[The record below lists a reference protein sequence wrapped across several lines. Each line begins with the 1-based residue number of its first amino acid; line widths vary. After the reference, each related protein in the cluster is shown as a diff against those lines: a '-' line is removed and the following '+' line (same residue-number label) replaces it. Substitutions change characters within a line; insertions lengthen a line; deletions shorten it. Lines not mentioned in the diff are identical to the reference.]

1 MNKQCVMRQA
11 EGSPIRPLSLA
22 HLTVMDAD
30 PVTLIE
36 AAAGAGFDAV
46 GLRIVAPPGA
56 TLRTPVLGDVPLQRR
71 IKLRMAET
79 GIKVWDI
86 EAIWLGG
93 DTDVGLLEPAL
104 DLGAELGATQVVV
117 AGNDPDRSRMG
128 ANLAALCEAA
138 HQRGLRVMLEF
149 IPYSEVRSLADA
161 RVMLAS
167 VAPADAGLLVD
178 ALHLR
183 RSGGSPADLAA
194 CDPVLFGFMHLCDA
208 PLQPPR
214 DLRAE
219 ARGGRLLPGEG
230 ELPLAAFIAAFP
242 AGTPVAIEAPTVRN
256 AGASPADR
264 AKRAALAYG
273 YLASALAT
281 RPDDTA
287 GRSR

>member
-1 MNKQCVMRQA
+1 MRQPDGA
-11 EGSPIRPLSLA
+11 PVRPLSLA

-36 AAAGAGFDAV
+36 AAAGAEFDAV

-56 TLRTPVLGDVPLQRR
+56 VLRSPVLGDVSLQRR
-71 IKLRMAET
+71 IKRRLAET
-79 GIKVWDI
+79 GIQVWDV

-93 DTDVGLLEPAL
+93 DTDVGLLRPAL

-117 AGNDPDRSRMG
+117 AGDDPDPGRME

-161 RVMLAS
+161 HAMLVR
-167 VAPADAGLLVD
+167 VAPADTGLLVD
-178 ALHLR
+178 ALHLC
-183 RSGGSPADLAA
+183 RSGSNPADLAA
-194 CDPVLFGFMHLCDA
+194 CDPALFGLMHLCDA

-219 ARGGRLLPGEG
+219 ARAGRLLPGEG

-242 AGTPVAIEAPTVRN
+242 TGTPVAIEAPTVRD

-264 AKRAALAYG
+264 AKRAALAYRH
-273 YLASALAT
+273 LAAT
-281 RPDDTA
+281 AATGLGDA
-287 GRSR
+287 IGRGR

>member
-1 MNKQCVMRQA
+1 MRQPDGA
-11 EGSPIRPLSLA
+11 HVRPLSLA
-22 HLTVMDAD
+22 HLTVIDAG

-36 AAAGAGFDAV
+36 AAADAGFDAV

-56 TLRTPVLGDVPLQRR
+56 TLRSPVLGDVPLQRR
-71 IKLRMAET
+71 IKLRLAET
-79 GIKVWDI
+79 GIKVWDV

-93 DTDVGLLEPAL
+93 DTDIGLLGPAL

-117 AGNDPDRSRMG
+117 AGNDPDRSRME

-161 RVMLAS
+161 SAMLAS
-167 VAPADAGLLVD
+167 IAPADAGLLVD
-178 ALHLR
+178 ALHLH
-183 RSGGSPADLAA
+183 RSGGGPADLAA
-194 CDPVLFGFMHLCDA
+194 CDPALFSFMHLCDA

-242 AGTPVAIEAPTVRN
+242 AGTPVAIEAPTVRDT
-256 AGASPADR
+256 GASPTDR
-264 AKRAALAYG
+264 AKRAALAYRHLTAAAADLG
-273 YLASALAT
+273 DA
-281 RPDDTA
+281 A
-287 GRSR
+287 GRGR